1 MSIEIVL
8 QQMAII
14 FILIMTGALLYRKS
28 MISDETSKQI
38 SALIMNL
45 CNPALLICS
54 VFDAGPKASNSDLL
68 TGTFIV
74 LLAYAVLIL
83 CGHLIPHILR
93 VPGEEHFA
101 YKLITIYGNVGF
113 IGIPLAMAL
122 LGSGSLIYVS
132 LNNLVYNIL
141 IYTHGLSTIKT
152 AAIESASRNLSG
164 DASPLEPEKK
174 IAEGYARALLKV
186 TKKFVNAGTVSAVIT
201 IVLYISDISIPVLL
215 SDTLTHVGRSTTFLS
230 MLILG
235 VSVAQMPLSDIFS
248 HKKLYV
254 FAALR
259 MVIIPILCVFLFRLF
274 TDNVL
279 IISTTALM
287 LAVPAGNIPLILCKQ
302 NNIDS
307 AVISRGIILSTLL
320 SFLTIPIVTLFV

>member
-1 MSIEIVL
+1 MSIGIVL
-8 QQMAII
+8 QQMVII

-38 SALIMNL
+38 SALIINL

-54 VFDAGPKASNSDLL
+54 VFDTGPKASNSDLF
-68 TGTFIV
+68 TGAFIV
-74 LLAYAVLIL
+74 LLAYVVLIL

-93 VPGEEHFA
+93 VPDEDHFA
-101 YKLITIYGNVGF
+101 YRLITVYGNVGF

-141 IYTHGLSTIKT
+141 IYTHGLSTIK
-152 AAIESASRNLSG
+152 AASIDSVNRDLTG
-164 DASPLEPEKK
+164 DASPLEREKE
-174 IAEGYARALLKV
+174 IAESFARGLFKA
-186 TKKFVNAGTVSAVIT
+186 TKKFVNAGTVSAIIT
-201 IVLYISDISIPVLL
+201 IVLYISNVSVPVLL

-235 VSVAQMPLSDIFS
+235 VSVAQMPLADIFS
-248 HKKLYV
+248 HKKLYA

-259 MVIIPILCVFLFRLF
+259 MVIIPVLCVFLFRLF

-302 NNIDS
+302 NNLES
-307 AVISRGIILSTLL
+307 ATISRGIILSTLL
-320 SFLTIPIVTLFV
+320 SFLTIPIVTLFI